1 MSHATDIIVIATGG
15 TIDKEYLLSGDLAV
29 GEPAATRIVHTMVPS
44 VTVRVVGALAIDSR
58 DMTDADRD
66 VLAREIAGAEACAVV
81 VTHGTD
87 TMADTAEYLTARVP
101 DASTVVLTGALRPE
115 TVAGS
120 DAHVNL
126 GFALA
131 AAQLAGP
138 GVYVAMGARLFPAG
152 SVRKDLATGAFVARD
167 SRAAQD

>member
-1 MSHATDIIVIATGG
+1 MSHAADVTVIATGG
-15 TIDKEYLLSGDLAV
+15 TIDKEYLLAGDLAV
-29 GEPAATRIVHTMVPS
+29 GEPAATRILHTLVPS
-44 VTVRVVGALAIDSR
+44 VTVRVVGVLAIDSR

-66 VLAREIAGAEACAVV
+66 VLAREIGAAETRAIV

-87 TMADTAEYLTARVP
+87 TMADTAEYLASRVA
-101 DASTVVLTGALRPE
+101 DGVTVVLTGALRPE
-115 TVAGS
+115 TVAGT

-138 GVYVAMGARLFPAG
+138 GVYVAMGARLFAAG
-152 SVRKDLATGAFVARD
+152 TVRKDLATGAFVD
-167 SRAAQD
+167 VS